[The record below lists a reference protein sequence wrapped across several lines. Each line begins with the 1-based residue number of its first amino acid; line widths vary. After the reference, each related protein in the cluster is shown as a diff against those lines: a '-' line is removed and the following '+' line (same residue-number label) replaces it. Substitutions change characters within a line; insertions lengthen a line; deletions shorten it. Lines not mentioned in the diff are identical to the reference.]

1 MESIVC
7 ISPRFICWCSNSHM
21 WWHMK
26 MGSLGDDVVQSL
38 SCVPT
43 LCDPWTAHQAS
54 LFPTISWSLPKFISI
69 ESVMSSNH
77 LILCYPLLLLLS
89 VFSIIRV
96 SSNESVLRI
105 RWPNY
110 WSSSC
115 RISPSNEY
123 SGLISLKIDWFDL
136 LAIQGTVKSLLQHHS
151 SKASIFWCSAFLQ
164 SSSHNC
170 RWSLAGP

>member
-1 MESIVC
+1 MAYED
-7 ISPRFICWCSNSHM
+7 
-21 WWHMK
+21 
-26 MGSLGDDVVQSL
+26 GSLGDDVVQLL

-54 LFPTISWSLPKFISI
+54 LFPTISWSLPKFMSI

-123 SGLISLKIDWFDL
+123 SGFISPCYSLEL
-136 LAIQGTVKSLLQHHS
+136 CIQMRISFLFSFFPSLLFTAICKDPQTAILPFCIS
-151 SKASIFWCSAFLQ
+151 FPWG
-164 SSSHNC
+164 
-170 RWSLAGP
+170 WS